1 MKKQNGFGLIAL
13 LISIA
18 IIAYI
23 FIVASPNSKVETDD
37 SSFVDGVGS
46 INVEK
51 KSILENQLNSIKKAE
66 EAKKVLEE
74 RNTDLMNIENY

>member
-1 MKKQNGFGLIAL
+1 MKKQNGFGLIVL
-13 LISIA
+13 LISIT

-23 FIVASPNSKVETDD
+23 FIVASSDSKVETNDP
-37 SSFVDGVGS
+37 SVMGGVGS

-66 EAKKVLEE
+66 QAKRALED
-74 RNTDLMNIENY
+74 RNINLMNIENY

>member
-1 MKKQNGFGLIAL
+1 MKKQNGFGLIVL

-23 FIVASPNSKVETDD
+23 FVGTYSEPAVETGDG
-37 SSFVDGVGS
+37 SAVDGVGS

-51 KSILENQLNSIKKAE
+51 KSVLGLQLNSIKQAE
-66 EAKKVLEE
+66 ESK
-74 RNTDLMNIENY
+74 RMIENRNILDVKNY

>member
-1 MKKQNGFGLIAL
+1 MKKQNGFGLIVL

-18 IIAYI
+18 IIAYV
-23 FIVASPNSKVETDD
+23 FIITSSDSKVETND
-37 SSFVDGVGS
+37 SSVVDGVGS

-66 EAKKVLEE
+66 EAKRALED
-74 RNTDLMNIENY
+74 RNINLMNIENY